1 MHCLRTC
8 SEEADAAKLAEEEEE
23 ARREAEF
30 QELKRKKMEELEQQ
44 LALVRSIRALW
55 QFNEPH
61 E

>member
-1 MHCLRTC
+1 MRTC